1 MNVAETKKVHLT
13 PSQKLEYPTDE
24 LRTPIN
30 MATSDKRNH
39 YFNVTSPEILY
50 DAIAQYPLNS
60 NVPEHVVAQYET
72 ARNLYLYAFNVYRF
86 YNVAQQQLYSVL
98 ELAIKDG
105 IGEEKLK
112 EFITSKTTKRKRPQ
126 PGLRIYMRYIKEY
139 EVIVNS
145 DFPRWHQRNRIAA
158 ENAYREKI
166 TKLMDEQGLEEY
178 IWDDSKIDESQFD
191 EDWDYTEML
200 CDVIPEIRNSFAHGS
215 KSLYNDV
222 LGFFEDI
229 SIIINSIYQDD
240 THTRK

>member
-1 MNVAETKKVHLT
+1 MSVAETKDVNLT

-50 DAIAQYPLNS
+50 DAIAQYSLNS
-60 NVPEHVVAQYET
+60 NVPQHIVAQYET

-112 EFITSKTTKRKRPQ
+112 EFIKSKSTKKRRPQ
-126 PGLRIYMRYIKEY
+126 PGLRIYMRYIKEH

-158 ENAYREKI
+158 ENAYHERI

-178 IWDDSKIDESQFD
+178 TWDDSEIDESQFN

-200 CDVIPEIRNSFAHGS
+200 CDVIPKLRNSFAHGS
-215 KSLYNDV
+215 KDLYSDV

-229 SIIINSIYQDD
+229 SIIINSIYQDV